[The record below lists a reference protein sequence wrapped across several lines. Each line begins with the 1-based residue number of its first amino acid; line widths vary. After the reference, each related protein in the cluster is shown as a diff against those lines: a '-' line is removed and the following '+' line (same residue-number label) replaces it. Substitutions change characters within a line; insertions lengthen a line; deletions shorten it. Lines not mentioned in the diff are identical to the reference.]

1 MPSAERDFE
10 QSRSDAL
17 ASINRV
23 ARARKNAFLF
33 VYLPLLL
40 AALIGLVIFR

>member
-1 MPSAERDFE
+1 MSSVERDFE
-10 QSRSDAL
+10 ESRAEAL